1 MKKTKSTT
9 ERFMKLVF
17 LTGLTTC
24 IGLAAWNGYKEP
36 KIEVRIKETVK
47 ELCPEGAEA
56 CVSLTKWQLN
66 KMLNMFEA
74 ESHPSDSLIFK
85 TIIKK
90 DAMGWRLSSTH
101 LARGSEANTLQSGEY
116 FVVDSSYI
124 DHAGSFK
131 DCIEY
136 ADSYKNFHDY
146 IVVTTK

>member
-1 MKKTKSTT
+1 
-9 ERFMKLVF
+9 
-17 LTGLTTC
+17 
-24 IGLAAWNGYKEP
+24 
-36 KIEVRIKETVK
+36 
-47 ELCPEGAEA
+47 
-56 CVSLTKWQLN
+56 
-66 KMLNMFEA
+66 MLNMFEA

-101 LARGSEANTLQSGEY
+101 LAKGAEANTLQSGEY